1 MGTLQSLAC
10 LAIENLVRK
19 SLDQVGLGRGGE
31 DGGVGDDHN
40 GVTDIGDDGDGDDFN
55 NGVMVMV
62 MMMIAKVVSVMVM
75 IAPKMMVTWS

>member
-62 MMMIAKVVSVMVM
+62 MMMIAEF
-75 IAPKMMVTWS
+75 